1 MIDCYS
7 NAPYLYLIDKR
18 YLTIKPSLAE
28 LQTFM
33 SIVRTGSFRAASVE
47 LGVSPPAV
55 SLSLKQLEDRLGLK
69 LINRSTRSM
78 SLTEAGAKLYE
89 ELAPALSNIDR
100 AVKNIADLRDRPTG
114 TLRIVASRLAARLY
128 VAPLVRGFVDR
139 YPEMKVELWA
149 DDNLTDL
156 SEDNF
161 DAGVRLGAIV
171 DDRMVA
177 IPIGPKA
184 RFVVVATSA
193 YWRDHARPSHP
204 RELLAH
210 ECVSFRFPTSRRPYQ
225 WMFRRGNEELS
236 IEVKGSTIVNDMDV
250 AATLVLKGV
259 GVGYLLYDQVAEE
272 IESGRLVTALEAW
285 LPPRAGHYLYYPSNR
300 LVSRGFQAFK
310 EFVRET
316 AC

>member
-1 MIDCYS
+1 M
-7 NAPYLYLIDKR
+7 
-18 YLTIKPSLAE
+18 KPSLAE
-28 LQTFM
+28 LQTLV

-47 LGVSPPAV
+47 LEVSPPAV

-78 SLTEAGAKLYE
+78 SLTEAGARLYE
-89 ELAPALSNIDR
+89 DLSPALSNIDH
-100 AVKNIADLRDRPTG
+100 AVNNLAELRDRPAG
-114 TLRIVASRLAARLY
+114 TLRIAASRLAARLY
-128 VAPLVRGFVDR
+128 MAPLVHGFVRR

-177 IPIGPKA
+177 IRVGPKA
-184 RFVVVATSA
+184 RFVVVATPA
-193 YWRDHARPSHP
+193 YWHDHPVPSHP
-204 RELLAH
+204 RDLLAH
-210 ECVSFRFPTSRRPYQ
+210 ECVEFRFPTSRRPYQ
-225 WMFRRGNEELS
+225 WMFRRGDEDIS
-236 IEVKGSTIVNDMDV
+236 IEVNGSTIVNDMEV
-250 AATLVLKGV
+250 AAELVRNGL

-272 IESGRLVTALEAW
+272 IESGRLVMALESW

-310 EFVRET
+310 DFVRE
-316 AC
+316 AAVE